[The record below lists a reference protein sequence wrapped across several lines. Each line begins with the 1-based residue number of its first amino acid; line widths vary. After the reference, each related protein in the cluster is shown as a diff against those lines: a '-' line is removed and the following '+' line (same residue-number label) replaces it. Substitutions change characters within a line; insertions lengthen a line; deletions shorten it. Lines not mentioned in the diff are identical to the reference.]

1 MRQNLQA
8 YKKISNDAA
17 LQEADCHQ
25 VILMLMRGALERM
38 AQAKGAIER
47 KDIPAKHDRINKAIS
62 IINGLQDGLDFNA
75 NRDIASNFFELYD
88 YMVRR
93 LIDAGAEM
101 SVEPIDECIGLLAPL
116 AEAWAMIPDDVRQ
129 SVIQQRSEQQ
139 SVSP

>member
-25 VILMLMRGALERM
+25 VILMLMRGALDRM

-47 KDIPAKHDRINKAIS
+47 REIAVKHDRINKAIG
-62 IINGLQDGLDFNA
+62 ILNGLQDGLDFAENP
-75 NRDIASNFFELYD
+75 DIARNFFELYD

-101 SVEPIDECIGLLAPL
+101 SVGPIDECIGLLAPI
-116 AEAWAMIPDDVRQ
+116 ADAWANIPDSVKQD
-129 SVIQQRSEQQ
+129 VIQKRQAQA
-139 SVSP
+139 

>member
-25 VILMLMRGALERM
+25 VILMLMRGALDRM

-47 KDIPAKHDRINKAIS
+47 REIAVKHDRINKAIG
-62 IINGLQDGLDFNA
+62 ILNGLQDGLDFSENP
-75 NRDIASNFFELYD
+75 DIARNFFELYD

-101 SVEPIDECIGLLAPL
+101 SVTPIDECLGLLAPI
-116 AEAWAMIPDDVRQ
+116 ADAWANIPDSVKQD
-129 SVIQQRSEQQ
+129 VIQKRQAQ
-139 SVSP
+139 V

>member
-8 YKKISNDAA
+8 YKKVSNDAA

-47 KDIPAKHDRINKAIS
+47 REIAVKHDRINKAIG
-62 IINGLQDGLDFNA
+62 ILNGLQDGLDFAENP
-75 NRDIASNFFELYD
+75 DIARNFFELYD

-101 SVEPIDECIGLLAPL
+101 SVGPIDECMGLLAPI
-116 AEAWAMIPDDVRQ
+116 ADAWANIPDSVKQD
-129 SVIQQRSEQQ
+129 VIQKRQAQA
-139 SVSP
+139 

>member
-8 YKKISNDAA
+8 YKKVSNDAA

-25 VILMLMRGALERM
+25 VILLLMRGALDRM

-47 KDIPAKHDRINKAIS
+47 REIAVKHDRINKAIG
-62 IINGLQDGLDFNA
+62 ILNGLQNGLDFSENP
-75 NRDIASNFFELYD
+75 DIASNFYELYD

-101 SVEPIDECIGLLAPL
+101 SVGPIDECIGLLAPI
-116 AEAWAMIPDDVRQ
+116 AEAWALIPEDVKQAVIRQ
-129 SVIQQRSEQQ
+129 KSEQP
-139 SVSP
+139 SPQP

>member
-25 VILMLMRGALERM
+25 VILMLMRGALDRM

-47 KDIPAKHDRINKAIS
+47 REIAVKHDRINKAIG
-62 IINGLQDGLDFNA
+62 ILNGLQDGLDFSENP
-75 NRDIASNFFELYD
+75 DIARNFFELYD

-101 SVEPIDECIGLLAPL
+101 SVTPIDECLGLLAPL
-116 AEAWAMIPDDVRQ
+116 ADAWANIPDSVKQD
-129 SVIQQRSEQQ
+129 VIQKRQAQ
-139 SVSP
+139 V

>member
-1 MRQNLQA
+1 MRQNMQA

-25 VILMLMRGALERM
+25 VILLLMRGALERM

-47 KDIPAKHDRINKAIS
+47 RDITVKHDRINKAIG
-62 IINGLQDGLDFNA
+62 ILNGLQDGLDFEA
-75 NRDIASNFFELYD
+75 NREIANNFFELYD

-101 SVEPIDECIGLLAPL
+101 SIEPINECIALLAPL
-116 AEAWAMIPDDVRQ
+116 AEAWASIPDEIRQ

-139 SVSP
+139 SVEP